1 MSDRFCRL
9 VREWLQ
15 DLGDG
20 IARLRGPSSQAA
32 RAIAAGDASRDRKHY
47 AEAARHYRAALE
59 TDPTLAAIAVQYGHM
74 LKEAGDRRG
83 SEAAYRH
90 ALQQAPDE
98 ADTHRQLGHVR
109 KLQGDW
115 TGALQA
121 YARAVELDPTLDDL
135 QPEMER
141 VAASLDASTLEA
153 VEAALLQTA
162 DEAVDRRDWSRAIE
176 RFGELGRRRPG
187 LSTVWVRYG
196 LALAKAGRRF
206 PALRAFQHAV
216 GLRPN
221 LSQGWLHL
229 GRTLTSLGEDAAARA
244 AYRRAASLH
253 PSSTLIGAALA
264 ELDREPSAA
273 AGLVTAFDDGGQR
286 VEDADPIWPRFRGA
300 WLPRRM
306 RELLAGRYGEDVIPL
321 YTHLMWVVEAFA
333 EQPASFRAPID
344 TPLMLE
350 RIRSAALHLGAAEV
364 RASIIIPVFNNLVY
378 TLTCIASILEHGARV
393 PFEIIVGDDQSSD
406 ETFAV
411 LTSIGGCLRI
421 VRHATNLG
429 FLHNCNRTA
438 EFARGAFIVLLN
450 NDTLVLPEWL
460 DAMIATFEAYPAA
473 GFVGSK
479 LINGDGTLQEAGGI
493 VWRDGSGRNFGRNAD
508 ASRPEYNYLKE
519 VDYVSGASIALPR
532 ALWDTLGGFDPIYAP
547 GYCED
552 SDLAFRVRA
561 AGFQTLYQPASSVIH
576 HEGRSHGRDINTGVK
591 SYQRINRQTLRARW
605 QTTLD
610 DEHLVKNDSVFVA
623 RDRSRGKTH
632 MLVVS
637 RSVPQWDRD
646 AGSRTLYD
654 YLKLFRDHG
663 FQTTLWPE
671 TGNRDRE
678 SLRRLQDLGIEV
690 LDASADAGPF
700 PEWLQPH
707 RTFID
712 YAFLDRP
719 RHAQSYLAALAAGRT
734 KVLYYGQDLSV
745 HRTLRNG
752 ETASDPALLERPKAE
767 RAREAWS
774 TCQLILAPRIEQAEA
789 AQGWVE
795 EGRPVASIPVRI
807 FSDAAL
813 DAARAKLEGPDR
825 ADPSGLMFVG
835 GFAYPANVDAIAWF
849 VTEVMPLVRQSK
861 PDALLRV
868 AGSQAPQ
875 AVADLSSD
883 HVVVLGRVSEDEL
896 QALYASSAV
905 AVVPMRHGAGVR
917 GKLIEAFVNGTPVV
931 STTLGVQG
939 IDDPQSMAF
948 VGDGPSA
955 FARQVILAID
965 DRQEASRRAQHAVA
979 YLRRHYTVASA
990 VEALAPMMPELRRE
1004 PAFSGAGSPADGP
1017 MAAR

>member
-1 MSDRFCRL
+1 MSDRFSQL
-9 VREWLQ
+9 VREWRQ
-15 DLGDG
+15 NLGDR
-20 IARLRGPSSQAA
+20 IVRMRGPADQSA
-32 RAIAAGDASRDRKHY
+32 RAIAAGDAARDRKHY
-47 AEAARHYRAALE
+47 PEAARRYRAALE

-83 SEAAYRH
+83 SEAAYLH
-90 ALQQAPDE
+90 ALQHAPDE

-109 KLQGDW
+109 KLLGDW
-115 TGALQA
+115 TGALQS

-141 VAASLDASTLEA
+141 VAARLDAATLEA
-153 VEAALLQTA
+153 VEAASLQTA
-162 DEAVDRRDWSRAIE
+162 GEAVDRRDWSRAIE
-176 RFGELGRRRPG
+176 DFGEVARRRPG
-187 LSTVWVRYG
+187 LSTVWVSYG

-253 PSSTLIGAALA
+253 PSSTIGAALA
-264 ELDREPSAA
+264 ELDRAA
-273 AGLVTAFDDGGQR
+273 GDVAGLVTALDDRRQR
-286 VEDADPIWPRFRGA
+286 VDDADPIWPRFRGA
-300 WLPRRM
+300 WLPPRM

-321 YTHLMWVVEAFA
+321 YSHLMGVVETFA
-333 EQPASFRAPID
+333 EQPANYRAMIE

-350 RIRSAALHLGAAEV
+350 RLRSAALRLETAEV
-364 RASIIIPVFNNLVY
+364 RASIIIPVFDNLVY

-411 LTSIGGCLRI
+411 LTSIGGCLRV

-438 EFARGAFIVLLN
+438 ELARGAFIVLLN

-508 ASRPEYNYLKE
+508 ASLPEYNYLKE

-532 ALWDTLGGFDPIYAP
+532 ALWSTLGGFDPIFAP

-561 AGFQTLYQPASSVIH
+561 AGYQTLYQPASSVIH
-576 HEGRSHGRDINTGVK
+576 HEGRSHGRDINAGVK

-610 DEHLVKNDSVFVA
+610 DEHLAKNDSVFVA

-632 MLVVS
+632 VLVIS
-637 RSVPQWDRD
+637 QSVPQWDRD
-646 AGSRTLYD
+646 AGSRMLYD

-671 TGNRDRE
+671 TVSGDRE
-678 SLRRLQDLGIEV
+678 SSRRLQDLGIEV
-690 LDASADAGPF
+690 LDAPADAGPF
-700 PEWLQPH
+700 PEWLEHH
-707 RTFID
+707 RSFID
-712 YAFLDRP
+712 YAFLSRP
-719 RHAQSYLAALAAGRT
+719 HHALTYLDALAEGRM
-734 KVLYYGQDLSV
+734 KVLHYGQDLPV
-745 HRTLRNG
+745 CRTQQEGRI
-752 ETASDPALLERPKAE
+752 ASDPALLERPKAE
-767 RAREAWS
+767 RVRYAWR
-774 TCQLILAPRIEQAEA
+774 TCQLILAPGSGRAEA
-789 AQGWVE
+789 AQGGVE
-795 EGRPVASIPVRI
+795 DGKHVAAIPVRI

-813 DAARAKLEGPDR
+813 DAARAKLESPHR
-825 ADPSGLMFVG
+825 ADPSALMFVG
-835 GFAYPANVDAIAWF
+835 GFAHPANVDAIAWF
-849 VTEVMPLVRQSK
+849 VMEVMPLVRQSNR
-861 PDALLRV
+861 DVHLRV

-875 AVADLSSD
+875 VVADLSSD
-883 HVVVLGRVSEDEL
+883 RVVVLGRVSEDEL

-905 AVVPMRHGAGVR
+905 AVVPMLHGGGVR

-931 STTLGVQG
+931 STTFGVQG

-948 VGDGPSA
+948 VGDDPAA
-955 FARQVILAID
+955 FARQVLLAID
-965 DRQEASRRAQHAVA
+965 DRHEALRRARHAMA
-979 YLRRHYTVASA
+979 YLRRHYAEASA
-990 VEALAPMMPELRRE
+990 VEALAPMMPELRGK

-1017 MAAR
+1017 MAAQ